1 MRRLVVIA
9 ILLIGLVIPLGPEA
23 QAAVTWSASSP
34 TDTFNRSDL
43 NPLYDLTSIE
53 AAIFDN
59 EQDSLYFYL
68 NFKYLI
74 SKYQFNDGKNS
85 YAAVFLDY
93 NLDGISD
100 YKLYTDN
107 ITLTTN
113 LSTVEGWAYKVSDKS
128 YPTCSVKIFTNI
140 DGGET
145 WVGIKV
151 SRSCIGIS
159 NTFAMQGY
167 SDYIEGDSMSF
178 DYAPQDFYK
187 VTLPVSSTTTVTS
200 SATSPTYELPSN
212 FANAST
218 EAANFTQAPVDLTTL
233 SESLMPSVVTVGCA
247 NGSGSGWSAKV
258 TLSSKLV
265 AEGYKSYVITN
276 HHVIESCLSSKKV
289 SLVLSNKTTV
299 DGLIIAWNEN
309 SDVAGIVTK
318 TSIPGT
324 EWIGSAPKQ
333 GWWIGVIGSPLG
345 QAGILTTGIISS
357 IKSNAGTF
365 TLTAAI
371 NPGNSGG
378 PIFDSTG
385 RVLGLATSKNL
396 VSAGVIAEGFGNA
409 QGVTLL
415 CGSIISCII
424 EKDPWAAVAKISA
437 TSTAKA
443 AADLAAA
450 KVLADLAA
458 AKVIADKAA
467 ADAAAA
473 KVLTDAAAAK
483 VIADKA
489 AADAAA
495 AKVLSDKAAADLA
508 AAKVLAETAADKI
521 VADAKA
527 AAERII
533 TDAKAAVEKAAADL
547 KAKQDAEEKAAALKA
562 AADSKLVLDKT
573 LVDLTNA
580 NIAQAKAMSESKEL
594 QILVDTLKTKID
606 SFQVQVDSLIGQLA
620 AAKKSATSTNAL
632 LKKICS
638 AKPKPKGCL

>member
-1 MRRLVVIA
+1 MRRVSVVFA
-9 ILLIGLVIPLGPEA
+9 LISSLVILSTPVTH
-23 QAAVTWSASSP
+23 AAVTWSATSP
-34 TDTFNRSDL
+34 SDTYNRSDL
-43 NPLYDLTSIE
+43 NQLYDLKNIE

-59 EQDSLYFYL
+59 DPDALYFYL

-74 SKYQFNDGKNS
+74 SKYQFNDGKDS
-85 YAAVFLDY
+85 FSAVFLDY
-93 NLDGISD
+93 NLDGVTD
-100 YKLYTDN
+100 YKLYTVN
-107 ITLTTN
+107 ITLTTD
-113 LSTVEGWAYKVSDKS
+113 LSTVDGYAYKVSDKS
-128 YPTCSVKIFTNI
+128 FPTCSVKIFTNI
-140 DGGET
+140 DAGET
-145 WVGIKV
+145 WLGLRV
-151 SRSCIGIS
+151 SRSCIGIP

-167 SDYIEGDSMSF
+167 SDYIASDSMSY
-178 DYAPQDFYK
+178 DYAPEDFFK
-187 VTLPVSSTTTVTS
+187 VTLPGTSTTATTS
-200 SATSPTYELPSN
+200 AATSPTYELPSN

-218 EAANFTQAPVDLTTL
+218 EAANFTQAPVDLTAL
-233 SESLMPSVVTVGCA
+233 SESLMPSIVTVGCA

-258 TLSSKLV
+258 TMSTKLIS
-265 AEGYKSYVITN
+265 EGYKSYIITN
-276 HHVIESCLSSKKV
+276 HHVIDGCLTSKKV
-289 SLVLSNKTTV
+289 SLVLSNKTVV

-365 TLTAAI
+365 TMTAPI

-396 VSAGVIAEGFGNA
+396 VSAGVLAEGFGNA

-415 CGSIISCII
+415 CGAIISCVI
-424 EKDPWAAVAKISA
+424 EKDPWAAIPKNSA

-450 KVLADLAA
+450 KAV
-458 AKVIADKAA
+458 

-473 KVLTDAAAAK
+473 KA
-483 VIADKA
+483 IA
-489 AADAAA
+489 
-495 AKVLSDKAAADLA
+495 DKAAADLA
-508 AAKVLAETAADKI
+508 AAKAVADTEAAAAKAIADKAAAEKI
-521 VADAKA
+521 IADAKA
-527 AAERII
+527 AAEKII
-533 TDAKAAVEKAAADL
+533 SDAQAAADKVAADL
-547 KAKQDAEEKAAALKA
+547 KAKQDAEEKAAAIKA
-562 AADSKLVLDKT
+562 AADAKLALDKA
-573 LVDLTNA
+573 LVDLNNA
-580 NIAQAKAMSESKEL
+580 NAAQAKAISDSKEL
-594 QILVDTLKTKID
+594 QILVDLLKTKID
-606 SFQVQVDSLIGQLA
+606 SFQAQVDSLVSQLA
-620 AAKKSATSTNAL
+620 TAKKSTTSANAL

>member
-1 MRRLVVIA
+1 MRRVSVVFA
-9 ILLIGLVIPLGPEA
+9 LISSLVILSTPVTH
-23 QAAVTWSASSP
+23 AAVTWSATSP
-34 TDTFNRSDL
+34 SDTYNRSDL
-43 NPLYDLTSIE
+43 NQLYDLKNIE

-59 EQDSLYFYL
+59 DPDALYFYL

-74 SKYQFNDGKNS
+74 SKYQFNDGKDS
-85 YAAVFLDY
+85 FSAVFLDY
-93 NLDGISD
+93 NLDGVTD

-107 ITLTTN
+107 ITLTTD
-113 LSTVEGWAYKVSDKS
+113 LSTVDGYAYKVSDKS
-128 YPTCSVKIFTNI
+128 FPTCSVKIFTNI
-140 DGGET
+140 DAGET
-145 WVGIKV
+145 WLGLRV
-151 SRSCIGIS
+151 SRSCIGIP

-167 SDYIEGDSMSF
+167 SDYIASDSVSY
-178 DYAPQDFYK
+178 DYAPEDFFK
-187 VTLPVSSTTTVTS
+187 VTLPGTSTTATTS
-200 SATSPTYELPSN
+200 AATSPTYELPSN

-218 EAANFTQAPVDLTTL
+218 EAANFTQAPVDLTAL
-233 SESLMPSVVTVGCA
+233 SESLMPSIVTVGCA

-258 TLSSKLV
+258 TMSTKLIS
-265 AEGYKSYVITN
+265 EGYKSYIITN
-276 HHVIESCLSSKKV
+276 HHVIDGCLTSKKV
-289 SLVLSNKTTV
+289 SLVLSNKTVV

-365 TLTAAI
+365 TMTAPI

-396 VSAGVIAEGFGNA
+396 VSAGVLAEGFGNA

-415 CGSIISCII
+415 CGAIISCVI
-424 EKDPWAAVAKISA
+424 EKDPWAAIPKNSA

-450 KVLADLAA
+450 KAV
-458 AKVIADKAA
+458 

-473 KVLTDAAAAK
+473 KA
-483 VIADKA
+483 IA
-489 AADAAA
+489 
-495 AKVLSDKAAADLA
+495 DKAAADLA
-508 AAKVLAETAADKI
+508 AAKAVADAEAAAAKAIADKAAAEKI
-521 VADAKA
+521 IADAKA
-527 AAERII
+527 AAEKII
-533 TDAKAAVEKAAADL
+533 SDAQAAADKVAADL
-547 KAKQDAEEKAAALKA
+547 KAKQDAEEKAAAIKA
-562 AADSKLVLDKT
+562 AADAKLALDKA
-573 LVDLTNA
+573 LVDLNNA
-580 NIAQAKAMSESKEL
+580 NAAQAKAISDSKEL
-594 QILVDTLKTKID
+594 QILVDLLKTKID
-606 SFQVQVDSLIGQLA
+606 SFQAQVDSLVSQLA
-620 AAKKSATSTNAL
+620 TAKKSTTSANAL

>member
-1 MRRLVVIA
+1 MRRVSVVFA
-9 ILLIGLVIPLGPEA
+9 LISSLVILSTPVTH
-23 QAAVTWSASSP
+23 AAVTWSATSP
-34 TDTFNRSDL
+34 SDTYNRSDL
-43 NPLYDLTSIE
+43 NQLYDLKNIE

-59 EQDSLYFYL
+59 DPDALYFYL

-74 SKYQFNDGKNS
+74 SKYQFNDGKDS
-85 YAAVFLDY
+85 FSAVFLDY
-93 NLDGISD
+93 NLDGVTD

-107 ITLTTN
+107 ITLTTD
-113 LSTVEGWAYKVSDKS
+113 LSTVDGYAYKVSDKS
-128 YPTCSVKIFTNI
+128 FPTCSVKIFTNI
-140 DGGET
+140 DAGET
-145 WVGIKV
+145 WLGLRV
-151 SRSCIGIS
+151 SRSCIGIP

-167 SDYIEGDSMSF
+167 SDYIASDSMSY
-178 DYAPQDFYK
+178 DYAPEDFFK
-187 VTLPVSSTTTVTS
+187 VTLPGTSTTTTTS
-200 SATSPTYELPSN
+200 AATSPTYELPSN

-218 EAANFTQAPVDLTTL
+218 EAANFTQAPVDLTAL
-233 SESLMPSVVTVGCA
+233 SESLMPSIVTVGCA

-258 TLSSKLV
+258 TMSTKLIS
-265 AEGYKSYVITN
+265 EGYKSYIITN
-276 HHVIESCLSSKKV
+276 HHVIDGCLTSKKV
-289 SLVLSNKTTV
+289 SLVLSNKTVV

-365 TLTAAI
+365 TMTAPI

-396 VSAGVIAEGFGNA
+396 VSAGVLAEGFGNA

-415 CGSIISCII
+415 CGAIISCVI
-424 EKDPWAAVAKISA
+424 EKDPWAAIPKNSA

-450 KVLADLAA
+450 KAV
-458 AKVIADKAA
+458 

-473 KVLTDAAAAK
+473 KA
-483 VIADKA
+483 IA
-489 AADAAA
+489 
-495 AKVLSDKAAADLA
+495 DKAAADLA
-508 AAKVLAETAADKI
+508 AAKAVADAEAAAAKAIADKAAAEKI
-521 VADAKA
+521 IADAKA
-527 AAERII
+527 AAEKII
-533 TDAKAAVEKAAADL
+533 SDAQAAADKVAADL
-547 KAKQDAEEKAAALKA
+547 KAKQDAEEKAAAIKA
-562 AADSKLVLDKT
+562 AAVAKLALDKA
-573 LVDLTNA
+573 LVDLNNA
-580 NIAQAKAMSESKEL
+580 NAAQAKAISDSKEL
-594 QILVDTLKTKID
+594 QILVDLLKTKID
-606 SFQVQVDSLIGQLA
+606 SFQAQVDSLVSQLA
-620 AAKKSATSTNAL
+620 TAKKSTTSANAL

>member
-1 MRRLVVIA
+1 MRRVSVVFA
-9 ILLIGLVIPLGPEA
+9 LISSLVILSTPVTH
-23 QAAVTWSASSP
+23 AAVTWSATSP
-34 TDTFNRSDL
+34 SDTYNRSDL
-43 NPLYDLTSIE
+43 NQLYDLKNIE

-59 EQDSLYFYL
+59 DPDALYFYL

-74 SKYQFNDGKNS
+74 SKYQFNDGKDS
-85 YAAVFLDY
+85 FSAVFLDY
-93 NLDGISD
+93 NLDGVTD

-107 ITLTTN
+107 ITLTTD
-113 LSTVEGWAYKVSDKS
+113 LSTVDGYAYKVSDKS
-128 YPTCSVKIFTNI
+128 FPTCSVKIFTNI
-140 DGGET
+140 DAGET
-145 WVGIKV
+145 WLGLRV
-151 SRSCIGIS
+151 SRSCIGIP

-167 SDYIEGDSMSF
+167 SDYIASDSMSY
-178 DYAPQDFYK
+178 DYAPEDFFK
-187 VTLPVSSTTTVTS
+187 VTLPGTSTTATTS
-200 SATSPTYELPSN
+200 AATSPTYELPSN

-218 EAANFTQAPVDLTTL
+218 EAANFTQAPVDLTAL
-233 SESLMPSVVTVGCA
+233 SESLMPSIVTVGCA

-258 TLSSKLV
+258 TMSTKLIS
-265 AEGYKSYVITN
+265 EGYKSYIITN
-276 HHVIESCLSSKKV
+276 HHVIDGCLTSKKV
-289 SLVLSNKTTV
+289 SLVLSNKTVV

-365 TLTAAI
+365 TMTAPI

-396 VSAGVIAEGFGNA
+396 VSAGVLAEGFGNA

-415 CGSIISCII
+415 CGAIISCVI
-424 EKDPWAAVAKISA
+424 EKDPWAAIPKNSA

-450 KVLADLAA
+450 KAV
-458 AKVIADKAA
+458 

-473 KVLTDAAAAK
+473 KA
-483 VIADKA
+483 IA
-489 AADAAA
+489 
-495 AKVLSDKAAADLA
+495 DKAAADLA
-508 AAKVLAETAADKI
+508 AAKAVADTEAAAAKAIADKAAAEKI
-521 VADAKA
+521 IADAKA
-527 AAERII
+527 AAEKII
-533 TDAKAAVEKAAADL
+533 SDAQAAADKVAADL
-547 KAKQDAEEKAAALKA
+547 KAKQDAEEKAAAIKA
-562 AADSKLVLDKT
+562 AADAKLALDKA
-573 LVDLTNA
+573 LVDLNNA
-580 NIAQAKAMSESKEL
+580 NAAQAKAISDSKEL
-594 QILVDTLKTKID
+594 QILVDLLKTKID
-606 SFQVQVDSLIGQLA
+606 SFQAQVDSLVSQLA
-620 AAKKSATSTNAL
+620 TAKKSTTSANAL